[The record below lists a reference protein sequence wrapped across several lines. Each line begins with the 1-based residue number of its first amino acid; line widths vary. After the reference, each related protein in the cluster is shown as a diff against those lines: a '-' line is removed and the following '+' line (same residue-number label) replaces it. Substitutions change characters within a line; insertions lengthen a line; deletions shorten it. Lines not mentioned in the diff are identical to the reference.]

1 MFAVIASGGKQH
13 KVIEGEILRLE
24 KLNTPAGE
32 MLEFDQVLMIG
43 AEDDAKEVK
52 IGTPYVDGSKVVA
65 EVLSHGKGNK
75 IDVVKFHRR
84 KGYRRK
90 QGHRQQYTEIQIKTI
105 SA

>member
-1 MFAVIASGGKQH
+1 MFAVIVSGGKQH
-13 KVIEGEILRLE
+13 RVVEGEILRLE
-24 KLNTPAGE
+24 KLDTPVGE
-32 MLEFDQVLMIG
+32 TLEFNQVLMVG
-43 AEDDAKEVK
+43 AEDNVK
-52 IGTPYVDGSKVVA
+52 IGKPYVDGSKVVA
-65 EVLSHGKGNK
+65 EVLSHAKGKK